1 MLLESGIIAMLLDY
15 PLFLGLQTIG
25 RYGEQISTSGAKLY
39 IRSSNADDTASR
51 NYALARA
58 AALLNEEDFDQAPY
72 LEVFYRKKWRTWGMS
87 TTPSGTTLQASE
99 AHAEIG
105 LDPCWVS
112 APFVEPTQLLQTAYN
127 TCLVSGI
134 PAGSY
139 TRSILQV
146 ACSQVAKNAL
156 AQEVGQVQGGELGQL
171 IDLFLKRLA
180 IRDDQVGSELD
191 ELKPAAGHAM
201 AGGYGD
207 GRWLG
212 VFKKGDDIYDPQVLS
227 NAMKKSDGEGGG
239 NNEDPGMNAGS
250 SNVGGGDAG
259 SGKDKAEAVGE
270 DTPVGRKESGD
281 EPKSSGDKGEGD
293 ARASVARTR
302 LQRGGHAGRRREQW

>member
-1 MLLESGIIAMLLDY
+1 
-15 PLFLGLQTIG
+15 
-25 RYGEQISTSGAKLY
+25 
-39 IRSSNADDTASR
+39 
-51 NYALARA
+51 
-58 AALLNEEDFDQAPY
+58 
-72 LEVFYRKKWRTWGMS
+72 MS
-87 TTPSGTTLQASE
+87 TTPSAMLLQERE
-99 AHAEIG
+99 AHAEID
-105 LDPCWVS
+105 LDPCWAS
-112 APFVEPTQLLQTAYN
+112 APFVEQTQLLQKAYK

-146 ACSQVAKNAL
+146 AASQVAKKAL
-156 AQEVGQVQGGELGQL
+156 EQEVGQVQGGELGQL

-180 IRDDQVGSELD
+180 IQDDQVGSELD

-201 AGGYGD
+201 AGVYGD
-207 GRWLG
+207 DHWPG

-239 NNEDPGMNAGS
+239 SKEDPGMNAGS
-250 SNVGGGDAG
+250 SKVGGGDAG

-281 EPKSSGDKGEGD
+281 EPKSSGDKGEGGRPGIGGQD
-293 ARASVARTR
+293 KVAA
-302 LQRGGHAGRRREQW
+302 GGHAGRRREV